1 MLKSKK
7 YDLIVVGGGIIGT
20 FCALHALRKKKSVL
34 LIEKDEVPFEASFRN
49 FGQAVPSGQSM
60 NKWFDYGRNSL
71 KIYKDLQEQM
81 DISLVKQGSWY
92 LASDD
97 QELTLLEEM
106 SEIFNE
112 RSYSNNLHTAAKCLE
127 SNPHFNKSYVKGGMF
142 LPEEA
147 SLNPLVMVHR
157 VREFMIKSLGLHFMP
172 NTAVIE
178 VEKKRGIAKLVTSKN
193 ESIWADHIILAN
205 GRDTQFLLPEHYQA
219 DELKISKLQMMRLAP
234 QAKILKANILTGL
247 TSRRYDSF
255 HACPSFSKI
264 TANAHQQKL
273 QAAGIHILFKQ
284 ADDGSIILGDSHE
297 YAPVHKQSKFGFEIS
312 SDINE
317 MMLDEA
323 KKILHLPD
331 WTVDSTWAGFY
342 LQSTVG
348 DVFTKSVD
356 SVIHIINGIGGK
368 GMTTSPGFTQEYIQK
383 LYE

>member
-7 YDLIVVGGGIIGT
+7 YDLIVVGGGVIGT

-60 NKWFDYGRNSL
+60 NKWFDYGRKSL
-71 KIYKDLQEQM
+71 KIYKDLQELTE
-81 DISLVKQGSWY
+81 ISLVKQGSWY

-106 SEIFNE
+106 SQIFNE
-112 RSYSNNLHTAAKCLE
+112 RSYTNHLHSAADCIK
-127 SNPHFNKSYVKGGMF
+127 SNPHFDKSYVKGGMF

-157 VREFMIKSLGLHFMP
+157 VREYMIKSLGLHFMP
-172 NTAVIE
+172 NTAVIGL
-178 VEKKRGIAKLVTSKN
+178 EKKRGIAKLVTAKN
-193 ESIWADHIILAN
+193 ESIWADHIIIAN
-205 GRDTQFLLPEHYQA
+205 GRDTQFLLPEHYRA

-247 TSRRYDSF
+247 TIRRYESF
-255 HACPSFSKI
+255 HSCPSYAKI
-264 TANAHQQKL
+264 TANEHQQKL

-312 SDINE
+312 TEIND
-317 MMLDEA
+317 MMLNEA
-323 KKILHLPD
+323 KKILHLAD
-331 WTVDSTWAGFY
+331 WTVDSSWAGFY
-342 LQSTVG
+342 LQSTVA

-356 SVIHIINGIGGK
+356 NVIHIINGIGGK
-368 GMTTSPGFTQEYIQK
+368 GMSTSPGFTEEYIQK

>member
-7 YDLIVVGGGIIGT
+7 YDLIVVGGGVIGT

-60 NKWFDYGRNSL
+60 NKWFDYGRKSL
-71 KIYKDLQEQM
+71 KIYKDLQELT

-106 SEIFNE
+106 SQIFNE
-112 RSYSNNLHTAAKCLE
+112 RGYTNNLHSATECLE

-157 VREFMIKSLGLHFMP
+157 VREYMIKSLGLHFMP
-172 NTAVIE
+172 NTAVID

-193 ESIWADHIILAN
+193 ETIWADHIILAN

-247 TSRRYDSF
+247 TIRRYESF
-255 HACPSFSKI
+255 HSCPSYAKI
-264 TANAHQQKL
+264 TANEHQQKL

-312 SDINE
+312 TEINE
-317 MMLDEA
+317 MMLNEA

-331 WTVDSTWAGFY
+331 WTVDSSWAGFY
-342 LQSTVG
+342 LQSTVA

-368 GMTTSPGFTQEYIQK
+368 GMSTSPGFTEEYIQK